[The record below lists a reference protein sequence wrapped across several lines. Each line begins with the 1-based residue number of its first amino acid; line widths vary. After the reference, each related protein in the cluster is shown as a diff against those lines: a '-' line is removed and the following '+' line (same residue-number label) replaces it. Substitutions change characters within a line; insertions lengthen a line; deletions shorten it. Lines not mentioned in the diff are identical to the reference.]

1 MALAVN
7 VILAVLPLVVVN
19 IPLNIQ
25 RAGFLFGEPAFFFG
39 LKPFM
44 CTIIRVQEDKQRGV
58 QQYGLPFKNLHQ
70 GW

>member
-1 MALAVN
+1 VALVVS
-7 VILAVLPLVVVN
+7 VILAVLPLVAVN

-39 LKPFM
+39 LKPFI

-58 QQYGLPFKNLHQ
+58 
-70 GW
+70 